1 MLEQNGKLMKLQIF
15 QDDSIEIMAKA
26 TDANEKLLAETKEE
40 LQMEIDELKEEANT
54 AKTKVKTLEAEMT
67 QKMSGVKILEMELE
81 EKLKKLEKDE
91 GSGKDD

>member
-1 MLEQNGKLMKLQIF
+1 
-15 QDDSIEIMAKA
+15 MAKA

-67 QKMSGVKILEMELE
+67 
-81 EKLKKLEKDE
+81 
-91 GSGKDD
+91 